1 MNWPKEGP
9 LQLPALSMK
18 ITDVA
23 VKTSGTLKVNR
34 TEEMIELDVPEDNRD
49 PIATVIELTVDGKA
63 FEIQP
68 VNVTLDK

>member
-1 MNWPKEGP
+1 MNWQKEGP

-23 VKTSGTLKVNR
+23 VKTGGTLKVNR
-34 TEEMIELDVPEDNRD
+34 TKEMIELNVPKDNRD

-68 VNVTLDK
+68 VKRN